1 MSRYT
6 GPRRKVIRALGVELP
21 GLTRHVLEG
30 RNYPPGQHGER
41 SNARRKSNFGEQLI
55 EKQKLRFNYGLGESQ
70 LRRLMLEARR
80 ATSPTGDKLV
90 ELLER
95 RLDNVV
101 FRAGFAPTT
110 AAARQLVSHGHIQV
124 NGKRV
129 TIPSYRVRVGE
140 VIEAVQKS
148 KNHTVIKMTLVDLPL
163 SRPEWLKWDEAAE
176 RVTVTHLPAA
186 DATPFPIELQK
197 VVEYY
202 STRL

>member
-41 SNARRKSNFGEQLI
+41 SNARRKSSFGEQLI

-70 LRRLMLEARR
+70 LRKLMLEARR
-80 ATSPTGDKLV
+80 AKEPTGDKLV

-129 TIPSYRVRVGE
+129 TIPSYRVRVGDI
-140 VIEAVQKS
+140 VEAIQKS
-148 KNHTVIKMTLVDLPL
+148 KNHPVIKMTLVDLPL
-163 SRPEWLKWDEAAE
+163 SRPEWLKWEEASE
-176 RVTVTHLPAA
+176 RATVAHMPAS